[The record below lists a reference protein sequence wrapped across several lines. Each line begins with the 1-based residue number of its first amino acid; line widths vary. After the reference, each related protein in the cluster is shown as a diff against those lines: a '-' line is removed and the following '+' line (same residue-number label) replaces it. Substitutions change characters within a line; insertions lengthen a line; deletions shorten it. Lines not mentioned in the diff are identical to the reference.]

1 MGSHEVE
8 YVDTPKGWITWCS
21 MCNAK
26 TPARIRVRYYLVLC
40 NECSK
45 EYFEG
50 TMGWS
55 HYRDAYNRE
64 RDW

>member
-1 MGSHEVE
+1 
-8 YVDTPKGWITWCS
+8 
-21 MCNAK
+21 MCHKK
-26 TPARIRVRYYLVLC
+26 TPARIRIRYYLVLC

-64 RDW
+64 RREGYAWKQMP